1 MVGRQ
6 TPRQILASLCWLA
19 GKQPSTSKF
28 GVKDYPEFYAI
39 DGECL
44 VTIGRHPPG
53 APIILYP
60 LELESLIR

>member
-1 MVGRQ
+1 VLIQMVGRQ

-39 DGECL
+39 DEER
-44 VTIGRHPPG
+44 VV
-53 APIILYP
+53 A
-60 LELESLIR
+60 IRG